1 MHVVCPLIV
10 FSLLLAAL
18 GDSQSLSKCN
28 TSALGC
34 LACEWYGMINKPLLN
49 RVPQNT
55 YPQACVH

>member
-28 TSALGC
+28 TSALGMGE
-34 LACEWYGMINKPLLN
+34 LHLLYI
-49 RVPQNT
+49 PT
-55 YPQACVH
+55 